1 MSWPDAD
8 GGEPL
13 RENDRVRNDVLDAA
27 PREEQVGELLEG
39 GTAVGNYLERA
50 LVGRDLV
57 GRLHEHAAGD
67 ALEIERAAVL
77 AHELAADERVSG
89 HREDLEVPAIAQNGQ
104 RFVLVARRDDRL
116 VKGPLHGL
124 GELASDDSVRADD
137 AAKCRYR
144 VAHERAAVRLGD
156 LVVRRDPAR
165 VLMLDDPN
173 GRLGKIRGDAPGRV
187 DVEHVVEAR
196 RLPVQLLHRGH
207 RAVLAAERVERGV
220 LVRVLAVAQVAD
232 LAER

>member
-1 MSWPDAD
+1 MRFLFAVSIIIASRSDPPGWMIAVTPA
-8 GGEPL
+8 
-13 RENDRVRNDVLDAA
+13 RAA
-27 PREEQVGELLEG
+27 TSIPSGNGKYASEAI
-39 GTAVGNYLERA
+39 TARRA
-50 LVGRDLV
+50 FSPAFRT
-57 GRLHEHAAGD
+57 
-67 ALEIERAAVL
+67 AVL
-77 AHELAADERVSG
+77 AHELAADERVPG

-137 AAKCRYR
+137 AAECRHR

-173 GRLGKIRGDAPGRV
+173 GRLRKIRGDAPGRV